1 MSPAIHGEVAM
12 PFKRGRRSLS
22 FALVL
27 GFLPIL
33 GPVLCPAQF
42 SGSAV
47 SASSAFSIPQ
57 AQIILPGE
65 LNEILHSRR
74 SAKPLVLQ
82 VGSRV
87 MFEQAHIPGAQ
98 YAGPG
103 SQPAGLESLAAKV
116 VSLPKDAF
124 IVLYCGCCPWNRC
137 PNVGP
142 AFNQLRQSGFVN
154 VKVLYIASNFG
165 DDWVNKGY
173 SVEKGN

>member
-124 IVLYCGCCPWNRC
+124 IVLYCCRRPWNRC

-154 VKVLYIASNFG
+154 VKVLYIVSNFG

>member
-1 MSPAIHGEVAM
+1 M
-12 PFKRGRRSLS
+12 PFQCGCRSLS
-22 FALVL
+22 FAFVF
-27 GFLPIL
+27 GFLLIF
-33 GPVLCPAQF
+33 GPALCSGQF

-47 SASSAFSIPQ
+47 SASSALSIPQ

-173 SVEKGN
+173 SVETGK